1 MIPSAYYNLKE
12 IDPASAG
19 LLDIYL
25 DKTAAVNFSGLMKN
39 VGQRFNNMA
48 GKANTFMQGAKQ
60 VGKGALQGAGYGGLG
75 GAVIG
80 GGLGFLDPGTQN
92 GETPGIMD
100 RIRGGI
106 NGAVTG
112 TGIGMGIGAGVGGY
126 RSFGKGN
133 KMPGLNTVAQNK
145 SLPKTNNVPQLTY
158 NQPNTVAAGGNNV
171 INASYSKVGSLTKEA
186 ANPGFSS
193 FFNNAGKIL
202 RRSGQGALAGG
213 IGGAALGF
221 MDPET
226 STNPMTGQKTD
237 PGIGGRIR
245 SAIQGAGTGAAL
257 GGIGGAA
264 YGFAGKGGKA
274 VKGKKQNVQNTQQAV
289 NQNAQQAAANAQA
302 AQGAVNQTTQ
312 QASAQRNRQTSQNTR
327 RQNNR
332 QQQAQQQVQQQ
343 AQQQAAANAQAAQT
357 QVPAQS
363 QQVQSPSYTSNGV
376 LESIQAN
383 QVNPDNLQQFQQMQQ
398 LSNKL
403 VNNRSNFSIRDQIQ
417 LQGLLNQF
425 GAGNTVPVSTN
436 NYVNRLSTAFNNP
449 NGNPNDGLTGALG
462 SMNFP
467 GLSGWA
473 AKNLPT
479 FMPGNRRNV
488 AFLNQ
493 NANHQDIDALT
504 NYFFKKSSYNPFL
517 KYAAHN
523 FDVYDMGGKILADDV
538 RTFIERQ
545 LPMYKN
551 TTMDLLN
558 KIKSLISGEVSY
570 FKNKQLPD
578 LKKFTNMLGEATGLK
593 QPRNIQKPDVVK
605 QLKTLASKPHSQP
618 STIKADVENV
628 IEMVA
633 DKTGSYKSIEQ
644 QMDSLVKTSSF
655 WDNL

>member
-39 VGQRFNNMA
+39 VGQRFNSMA

-75 GAVIG
+75 GAIIG

-126 RSFGKGN
+126 RSFGKGK
-133 KMPGLNTVAQNK
+133 KMPGLNPAAQNK
-145 SLPKTNNVPQLTY
+145 SLPKANNVPQLTY
-158 NQPNTVAAGGNNV
+158 NQPNTVAAGNNNV
-171 INASYSKVGSLTKEA
+171 INAAYSKVGFLTKEA

-226 STNPMTGQKTD
+226 STNPMTGQRSD

-274 VKGKKQNVQNTQQAV
+274 VKGKKQNAQNTQQAV

-302 AQGAVNQTTQ
+302 AQGAVNQTIQ
-312 QASAQRNRQTSQNTR
+312 QASAQRNKQTSQNTR

-332 QQQAQQQVQQQ
+332 QQAQQQT
-343 AQQQAAANAQAAQT
+343 AANAQAAQN
-357 QVPAQS
+357 QAPAQV
-363 QQVQSPSYTSNGV
+363 QQ
-376 LESIQAN
+376 SIPLGGPAYS
-383 QVNPDNLQQFQQMQQ
+383 
-398 LSNKL
+398 LSNDFR
-403 VNNRSNFSIRDQIQ
+403 NQ
-417 LQGLLNQF
+417 LNQMK
-425 GAGNTVPVSTN
+425 TMN
-436 NYVNRLSTAFNNP
+436 N
-449 NGNPNDGLTGALG
+449 
-462 SMNFP
+462 
-467 GLSGWA
+467 A
-473 AKNLPT
+473 A
-479 FMPGNRRNV
+479 
-488 AFLNQ
+488 
-493 NANHQDIDALT
+493 DIDAFQQRLETLGQKGQVT
-504 NYFFKKSSYNPFL
+504 NADMLELRTLADKAGINSPAVFGNLPELDWGQRADLIGRDLISNLRKNPFVEFLSPQGAKNFNSYLNSPYVNQEAFFNQTPWFMRKQSSYNPFL
-517 KYAAHN
+517 KFASHN

-538 RTFIERQ
+538 RTFMERQ
-545 LPMYKN
+545 LPMYKQ
-551 TTMDLLN
+551 TTLDVLN
-558 KIKSLISGEVSY
+558 KIKSLIGGEVDY
-570 FKNKQLPD
+570 FKTKQLPD
-578 LKKFTNMLGEATGLK
+578 MQKFIKMLGEATGIK
-593 QPRNIQKPDVVK
+593 KAPQKMQQPNRIK
-605 QLKTLASKPHSQP
+605 QLKDLASKPHSPQ
-618 STIKADVENV
+618 SVAKSNTQDI

-633 DKTGSYKSIEQ
+633 DKTGSFRSINSQ
-644 QMDSLVKTSSF
+644 INHLAKTSSF

>member
-39 VGQRFNNMA
+39 VGQRFNSMA

-75 GAVIG
+75 GAIIG

-92 GETPGIMD
+92 GGTPGIMD

-126 RSFGKGN
+126 RSFGKGK
-133 KMPGLNTVAQNK
+133 KMPGLNTAAQNK

-274 VKGKKQNVQNTQQAV
+274 VKGKKQNVKNTQQAV

-302 AQGAVNQTTQ
+302 AQGAVNQTANQTANQATQ
-312 QASAQRNRQTSQNTR
+312 QASVQRNKQTSQSTR
-327 RQNNR
+327 RQNNG
-332 QQQAQQQVQQQ
+332 QQAQQQVQQQ
-343 AQQQAAANAQAAQT
+343 SIPLGSPTYSVSNDFRNQLNQLKTMDNAANIDAFQQRLEALGQKGQLTNADMIELKRLANGVGINSTLFASIPNLALDEKLDFLNRGTIKNIRDSVNAKMPFLNTFGNSGVGNRNAYYFSPYANQSAFFGSPWFT
-357 QVPAQS
+357 QNGGPAQK
-363 QQVQSPSYTSNGV
+363 V
-376 LESIQAN
+376 
-383 QVNPDNLQQFQQMQQ
+383 
-398 LSNKL
+398 
-403 VNNRSNFSIRDQIQ
+403 
-417 LQGLLNQF
+417 
-425 GAGNTVPVSTN
+425 
-436 NYVNRLSTAFNNP
+436 
-449 NGNPNDGLTGALG
+449 AL
-462 SMNFP
+462 
-467 GLSGWA
+467 
-473 AKNLPT
+473 
-479 FMPGNRRNV
+479 
-488 AFLNQ
+488 
-493 NANHQDIDALT
+493 
-504 NYFFKKSSYNPFL
+504 SSYNPFL

-578 LKKFTNMLGEATGLK
+578 LKKFTSMLGEATGLK
-593 QPRNIQKPDVVK
+593 QPGNIQKPDVVK

-644 QMDSLVKTSSF
+644 QMESLTKTSSF

>member
-1 MIPSAYYNLKE
+1 MIPSAYYNLKN

-19 LLDIYL
+19 LLNIYL

-39 VGQRFNNMA
+39 VGQRFNSMA

-75 GAVIG
+75 GAIIG

-92 GETPGIMD
+92 GGAPGIMD

-126 RSFGKGN
+126 RSFGKGK
-133 KMPGLNTVAQNK
+133 KMPGLNTAAQNK

-158 NQPNTVAAGGNNV
+158 NQPNT
-171 INASYSKVGSLTKEA
+171 INAEYSKVGSLMKEA
-186 ANPGFSS
+186 ANPGFST

-274 VKGKKQNVQNTQQAV
+274 AKGKKQKSPNTQQTV
-289 NQNAQQAAANAQA
+289 NQNAQQAAANQA
-302 AQGAVNQTTQ
+302 AQDSANQAAN
-312 QASAQRNRQTSQNTR
+312 QATQRNRQSNQNTR
-327 RQNNR
+327 RQQN
-332 QQQAQQQVQQQ
+332 AQQQQQTVNQNAQQ
-343 AQQQAAANAQAAQT
+343 AVANAQAAQT
-357 QVPAQS
+357 QVPAQA
-363 QQVQSPSYTSNGV
+363 QQQAISLGGSTYSLSNDFRNK
-376 LESIQAN
+376 LNQLKTMDNAAN
-383 QVNPDNLQQFQQMQQ
+383 IDAFQQRLETLGQKGQ
-398 LSNKL
+398 LNNADMIELKRLANNAGINSTLFANVPDLDLGEKL
-403 VNNRSNFSIRDQIQ
+403 DFLGRGTIKNIRDSVNAKMPF
-417 LQGLLNQF
+417 LNSF
-425 GAGNTVPVSTN
+425 GNTSAGNRNAYYFSPYTNQSAFFGSPWFTQNGGPAQKVS
-436 NYVNRLSTAFNNP
+436 
-449 NGNPNDGLTGALG
+449 LG
-462 SMNFP
+462 
-467 GLSGWA
+467 
-473 AKNLPT
+473 
-479 FMPGNRRNV
+479 
-488 AFLNQ
+488 
-493 NANHQDIDALT
+493 
-504 NYFFKKSSYNPFL
+504 SYNPFL

-633 DKTGSYKSIEQ
+633 DKTGSYRSIEQ
-644 QMDSLVKTSSF
+644 QIDALVKTSSF